1 MAGLDTTKISNIL
14 GTKLP
19 QWLIAQLTT
28 RSQQGSKDKRDND
41 NILYLA
47 NKSAWVRLVSSID
60 IIDDADIN
68 YFKKVV
74 GDSIKNPSDLAK
86 EFVLFGGTSKYL
98 GNNSYGQ
105 RSGLGK
111 DGAYGILGD
120 DEIQRYGYRPM
131 PGITSVNIETQ
142 GRLGSLRAATI
153 NFKCWDKSQLDI
165 IDALYFK
172 LGFTMFLEWGSTFF
186 YPSNS
191 DRVQSTELYS
201 IDPFKQNLT
210 KEEIAI
216 QISTNIR
223 ESEGNYDAL
232 LGMVTNFNFTYNQD
246 GGYDCTIKLMGL
258 GVLGDSIKINNPK
271 DLPNILAEE
280 IRRYNNTL
288 LQIATAEERAA
299 KDAADKLAE
308 EERLKKEASQ
318 VSILRYLNKKKNQK
332 DKEPDAADQ
341 LKLAQSIGIGNSEA
355 TSATSFDY
363 LYEIGDRGM
372 SLIIPRLGALVPT
385 NNVKK
390 LVTSADINT
399 NKFFEKL
406 SLFLNLPENK
416 TEVNN
421 SSRSSVPFGTQ
432 QLISTYLNNATIED
446 SMYAT
451 SVSKF
456 PSETGRSNIKRYP
469 LVFSY
474 KGARGSSYP
483 TSIFLE
489 FDTTNKKF
497 DGDNV
502 DTKQVYIEA
511 IKKLREQP
519 NTSFNIDSLTIVPV
533 TSNQPQFRGQ
543 NFPDANSLT
552 DTDRKISKFPILT
565 LSINLTIQVD
575 DQVKVTTADIERSTT
590 SPQIG
595 KVPVSVKVTLNITD
609 TALIN
614 DIVRGPESPDFKRVQ
629 SGIAAQNQQQTTTE
643 EQTNG
648 GQDNSITQIKQ
659 ALESQSGLELTLR
672 TIQVHA
678 LNRAIN
684 KTTKPDLEI
693 GRIVYTLKIY
703 DKEDKT
709 QGGIAFYKQIFSN
722 GIFSN
727 IIEKLIDDSIVD
739 QDPKN
744 PQERFNIQSKYGFAT
759 ELMAGRA
766 NFENLS
772 GKKVNFKEL
781 LNAYVVPYQI
791 NQEIIKGTS
800 TNHPVYIPLGLLLMI
815 LNHNCTIYDTKDSTA
830 QTPLVY
836 IDFNPN
842 LNFFLSNAKQLSTN
856 PWVTLIPFEGGFKDY
871 QALFSDNLLT
881 KEKTAI
887 APLSGSNENT
897 PLFKIRPDDLLSPQI
912 PKIKF
917 DENNNNIYRGKLMN
931 ILLNIDYLVKL
942 VRDYSLKDGTN
953 NIYLKPF
960 LEQVISDVNK
970 YLGNFNALRLAYNDG
985 GNTFQI
991 VDDQVMPPLQG
1002 ETILSPNP
1010 PPDNVD
1016 LIPLVGKSSIAK
1028 SLEIKTEISSK
1039 LSNMIA
1045 ISANADVANKA
1056 TLSTNGDNFGFINT
1070 SYKDRYIPIK
1080 GDVTGSSKTDLDAVK
1095 ASAIQFNQTISDF
1108 YSKINPSEAN
1118 VSHATNYY
1126 IEKMSKIKN
1135 DDYATR
1141 ASTMI
1146 PVSVNFTT
1154 DGISGFTMGQAFT
1167 IPQELLPYTYNNRN
1181 LQGVR
1186 GLGADHINKVG
1197 FVVVGLSNTIENNQ
1211 WNTTVKA
1218 NMIFLK
1224 KTTDFSGSVEQLA
1237 VSNRQFGENSTNI
1250 PSNTVGQTS
1259 TANINI
1265 NQSWEQIA
1273 FDFISKKEGFLERPK
1288 NDEGTL
1294 RAGYGTDKIVLANGT
1309 IRSVGSDTVFTRE
1322 DGKRTLIYQIKTDY
1336 SQRVISQ
1343 IEKKRWDSLNDRQK
1357 ASLVSFVYNAGS
1369 LTSVVVTAIK
1379 SNTGS
1384 TSVANAI
1391 AQGPTRGR
1399 VSGYLT
1405 ALEQRRKE
1413 EASLYLS

>member
-1 MAGLDTTKISNIL
+1 MAGLDTNKISNIL

-19 QWLIAQLTT
+19 QWLISQLTT
-28 RSQQGSKDKRDND
+28 RSQQGSKDNRDND

-60 IIDDADIN
+60 IINDADIN

-74 GDSIKNPSDLAK
+74 GDNIKNPSDLAK

-111 DGAYGILGD
+111 DGAYGILGN
-120 DEIQRYGYRPM
+120 DEIQNFGYRPM

-191 DRVQSTELYS
+191 NRVQSTELYS
-201 IDPFKQNLT
+201 IDPFRQNLT

-216 QISTNIR
+216 QISTNIIQ
-223 ESEGNYDAL
+223 SEGNYDAL

-280 IRRYNNTL
+280 IRNYNNTL
-288 LQIATAEERAA
+288 LQIATIEERERQRQADAEAKAA
-299 KDAADKLAE
+299 RDRENAGKLTLDQLLSRSGVKYNEQTKKFDNVQETSYPADKRE
-308 EERLKKEASQ
+308 
-318 VSILRYLNKKKNQK
+318 
-332 DKEPDAADQ
+332 
-341 LKLAQSIGIGNSEA
+341 
-355 TSATSFDY
+355 
-363 LYEIGDRGM
+363 
-372 SLIIPRLGALVPT
+372 
-385 NNVKK
+385 
-390 LVTSADINT
+390 
-399 NKFFEKL
+399 
-406 SLFLNLPENK
+406 LPENADLQFQ
-416 TEVNN
+416 TAGVG
-421 SSRSSVPFGTQ
+421 SV
-432 QLISTYLNNATIED
+432 L
-446 SMYAT
+446 
-451 SVSKF
+451 V
-456 PSETGRSNIKRYP
+456 IKR
-469 LVFSY
+469 L
-474 KGARGSSYP
+474 KGFIP
-483 TSIFLE
+483 
-489 FDTTNKKF
+489 
-497 DGDNV
+497 V
-502 DTKQVYIEA
+502 D
-511 IKKLREQP
+511 KL
-519 NTSFNIDSLTIVPV
+519 
-533 TSNQPQFRGQ
+533 
-543 NFPDANSLT
+543 
-552 DTDRKISKFPILT
+552 
-565 LSINLTIQVD
+565 
-575 DQVKVTTADIERSTT
+575 DQVKIELDANRILSILNSPNVFNIENGDNWDKLGAFASRITRNLLERQSIILNYRGESGKDFGIRIDRRVYARPT
-590 SPQIG
+590 SPNA
-595 KVPVSVKVTLNITD
+595 VDEVYE
-609 TALIN
+609 IN
-614 DIVRGPESPDFKRVQ
+614 DSDFASQFKIVLDSPQSFKLETVSPTVSGGRGIADRINGNRLFWVTIGVPFTRDIKIKRKIPATVTEPEKEIIETVKAEVTVETRFQFEDSSFIKGFTIGNVEQVLDYAQ
-629 SGIAAQNQQQTTTE
+629 NQAAIAAQNQQQTTTE
-643 EQTNG
+643 EETNE

-678 LNRAIN
+678 LNKAIN
-684 KTTKPDLEI
+684 KTTTPDLEI
-693 GRIVYTLKIY
+693 GRKVYTLNIW
-703 DKEDKT
+703 DKKDTT

-727 IIEKLIDDSIVD
+727 IIDQLIEDDIVD

-744 PQERFNIQSKYGFAT
+744 PQDRFKIQSKYGFAT
-759 ELMAGRA
+759 ELMAGRI
-766 NFENLS
+766 NFENLP
-772 GKKVNFKEL
+772 GKEVNFEEL
-781 LNAYVVPYQI
+781 LTAYVVPYQI

-815 LNHNCTIYDTKDSTA
+815 LNHSCTIYDTKDSSV

-881 KEKTAI
+881 NEKTSI

-897 PLFKIRPDDLLSPQI
+897 PLFRVPNDDLLSPQI

-917 DENNNNIYRGKLMN
+917 DKDNNNVYRGKLMN

-970 YLGNFNALRLAYNDG
+970 YLGNFNALRLSYNDG

-1002 ETILSPNP
+1002 EKIL

-1016 LIPLVGKSSIAK
+1016 TIPLVGKSSIAK

-1080 GDVTGSSKTDLDAVK
+1080 GDVTGSSQTDLDAVK

-1126 IEKMSKIKN
+1126 IEKMSRIKN
-1135 DDYATR
+1135 DEYPTR

-1167 IPQELLPYTYNNRN
+1167 IPQEILPYTYNNRN
-1181 LQGVR
+1181 LQGIP

-1211 WNTTVKA
+1211 WNTSVKA

-1237 VSNRQFGENSTNI
+1237 ASDRQFEENPGNATVTNPVQVSDGPVKLPDYIKNSQEYKNFIAIPGVQARVQDIATKLGVTSDDLYLVFYKESRFDSTVKNSIGAVGLIQFI
-1250 PSNTVGQTS
+1250 PKTAASLGVTTEQLQTMGPLKQLDYVEKYFGGGSRKFKNAYDLYLYTFFPAAVGKPASFVIETS
-1259 TANINI
+1259 
-1265 NQSWEQIA
+1265 NQSASIISTQNPAIA
-1273 FDFISKKEGFLERPK
+1273 
-1288 NDEGTL
+1288 
-1294 RAGYGTDKIVLANGT
+1294 RAA
-1309 IRSVGSDTVFTRE
+1309 
-1322 DGKRTLIYQIKTDY
+1322 GKRPGDPLTVNDFYIY
-1336 SQRVISQ
+1336 V
-1343 IEKKRWDSLNDRQK
+1343 QK
-1357 ASLVSFVYNAGS
+1357 ALIG
-1369 LTSVVVTAIK
+1369 
-1379 SNTGS
+1379 
-1384 TSVANAI
+1384 
-1391 AQGPTRGR
+1391 
-1399 VSGYLT
+1399 
-1405 ALEQRRKE
+1405 
-1413 EASLYLS
+1413 